1 MKTLPR
7 SIFPEL
13 KGALQDRRVIVITGM
28 RRVGK
33 TTTVRWLLDQ
43 IESTN
48 KLYVDLERLDNRAVF
63 QETNYDN
70 VLNFFR
76 NRNLDL
82 AQRLYVA
89 LDEIQYVPNV
99 PSVIKYLVDN
109 YDIKFILTGS
119 SSFYLKNYFTES
131 LAGRKVIYEMFPLA
145 FGEFLDFRGVAYR
158 RRDDWREM
166 IFDANEYARL
176 KEFYQEYVR
185 FGGLPDV
192 VLETRPNVKTE
203 ILHDI
208 FSSYINIDV
217 KTLTDVQKIGEL
229 QQLLRVLVDRIGA
242 RIDHTKLATIVGI
255 SRQTVAQ
262 YLEFLEKTFILYRLP
277 AFAGADRATALSKK
291 LYFYDNGIASV
302 LATLS
307 EGAAFENSVFNQLRN
322 YGDLQYLAKGS
333 QYEID
338 FILTPPASRAAGR
351 VALEVK
357 THPVAADDARLKRI
371 VNKHGLETAFVI
383 GRFPTPGFAQFVW
396 GGLLF

>member
-7 SIFPEL
+7 SIFPKL
-13 KGALQDRRVIVITGM
+13 TRALPDRRVIVITGM

-33 TTTVRWLLDQ
+33 TTTVKWLLDQ
-43 IESTN
+43 VASPN

-63 QETNYDN
+63 QESNYDH

-82 AQRLYVA
+82 RRRVYVA

-109 YDIKFILTGS
+109 YDLKFILTGS

-131 LAGRKVIYEMFPLA
+131 LAGRKVIYEMFPLT
-145 FGEFLDFRGVAYR
+145 FGEFLDFHGVPYR
-158 RRDDWREM
+158 RRDSWREM

-176 KEFYQEYVR
+176 KDFYAEYLR
-185 FGGLPDV
+185 YGGLPDV

-217 KTLTDVQKIGEL
+217 KTLTDLQKIGEL
-229 QQLLRVLVDRIGA
+229 QQLLRVLVARIGA
-242 RIDHTKLATIVGI
+242 RIDQTKLATIVGI
-255 SRQTVAQ
+255 SRPTVAQ

-277 AFAGADRATALSKK
+277 AFAGADRAMALSKK
-291 LYFYDNGIASV
+291 LYFYDNGIANV
-302 LATLS
+302 LTTLS
-307 EGAAFENSVFNQLRN
+307 EGAAFENAIFNQLRD
-322 YGDLQYLAKGS
+322 YGDLQYLSKGS

-338 FILTPPASRAAGR
+338 FVLTPPSARAAAR

-357 THPVAADDARLKRI
+357 THPVAADAARLKRI
-371 VNKHGLETAFVI
+371 ADKHGLKNGYVI
-383 GRFPTPGFAQFVW
+383 GRFPTPGFTEFVW
-396 GGLLF
+396 GGLVF